1 MEDLLDQLVAKKST
15 AEYGTDNISAI
26 LIKFAKFK
34 NYLSIFLLQLF
45 TIDSSIYL
53 GNFINTNNNI
63 TKYFFGTYII
73 AYHK

>member
-34 NYLSIFLLQLF
+34 NYLSIFLLY
-45 TIDSSIYL
+45 YL
-53 GNFINTNNNI
+53 LLILP
-63 TKYFFGTYII
+63 YIWVI
-73 AYHK
+73 LSTQIII